1 VEERTVTKGKPR
13 DEERETTH
21 DADAQLADALIQ
33 LVGGLAHEKM
43 DPADPRNAAFFD
55 WRARELRRRRTP
67 AEVRDDEKRAATFA
81 QRMVRRLT
89 EETLGFRDAHGGPE
103 LSPAPSATS
112 IAGAVDAAA
121 AARSA
126 PHMDLAVAAGVG
138 RELWDEECVEWA
150 AVPDD
155 IPAGRHL
162 ALRVAGQSMM
172 PYLHPGDTV
181 LVRLGDSVAR
191 GRVVV
196 ARRPDDGYVVKRVGK
211 VRRCEVELVSL
222 NPDFEPI
229 IVPRDSRLI
238 LGTVVLRW
246 CAHSAPCEA

>member
-1 VEERTVTKGKPR
+1 
-13 DEERETTH
+13 
-21 DADAQLADALIQ
+21 
-33 LVGGLAHEKM
+33 M
-43 DPADPRNAAFFD
+43 
-55 WRARELRRRRTP
+55 
-67 AEVRDDEKRAATFA
+67 
-81 QRMVRRLT
+81 
-89 EETLGFRDAHGGPE
+89 LGIRDARGYPA
-103 LSPAPSATS
+103 LRPAPDATS

-155 IPAGRHL
+155 VPAGRHL

-181 LVRLGDSVAR
+181 LVRLGDALAQ

-211 VRRCEVELVSL
+211 VRRYEVELVSL

-229 IVPRDSRLI
+229 VVPRDSRLI

-246 CAHSAPCEA
+246 CAHDTPQ